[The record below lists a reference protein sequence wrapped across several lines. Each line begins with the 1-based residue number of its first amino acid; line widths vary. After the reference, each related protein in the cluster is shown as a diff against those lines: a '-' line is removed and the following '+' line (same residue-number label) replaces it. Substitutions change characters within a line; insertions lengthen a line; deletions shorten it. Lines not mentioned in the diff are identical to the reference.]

1 MNSLVDRAVRESKT
15 GIFTYSD
22 VLTWFSGTRPA
33 IRAMVTRAVA
43 SGDVLRIRRGLY
55 CLVRD
60 LAPFL
65 PSEYVLANLAYGPS
79 YVSMESAL
87 EYHGWIPEAVRTV
100 VCVTSSRAKKFLTP
114 FGLFKYEP
122 VKQFPLMKGVARCDE
137 HPSGTYFMASPLKAL
152 CDLVVTRRH
161 DWTSCHPL
169 VHSLRIEEEYL
180 DSLTGEDFDCLDGVY
195 YSKRARD
202 FLAGIRK
209 ELGK

>member
-1 MNSLVDRAVRESKT
+1 MNSLVDKAVRESKT

-114 FGLFKYEP
+114 FGRTGQAVPADEGSRTLRRASVRDLFHGLAAE
-122 VKQFPLMKGVARCDE
+122 G
-137 HPSGTYFMASPLKAL
+137 AL
-152 CDLVVTRRH
+152 RSRR
-161 DWTSCHPL
+161 
-169 VHSLRIEEEYL
+169 
-180 DSLTGEDFDCLDGVY
+180 DSAT
-195 YSKRARD
+195 
-202 FLAGIRK
+202 
-209 ELGK
+209 